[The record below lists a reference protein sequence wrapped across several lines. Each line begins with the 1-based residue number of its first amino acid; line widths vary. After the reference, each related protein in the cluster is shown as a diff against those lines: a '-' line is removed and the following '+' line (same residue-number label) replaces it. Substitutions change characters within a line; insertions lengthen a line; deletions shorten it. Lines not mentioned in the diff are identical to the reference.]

1 MNVTTIGVDLAKDV
15 FQLCGVNASGKI
27 EFNKGMKRA
36 KLASFVA
43 KLSGCEIVM
52 EACGSAN
59 YWARVFQKLGHTVK
73 LIAPQYVKPFVKGN
87 KNDSRDAEA
96 IIVASQAVG
105 MRFVTPKSIEQ
116 QDVQS
121 LLRVREGYIETRTK
135 MSNQIRGLLGE
146 YGIVIPQGLSS
157 LRKTL
162 PMLCDRLVENDL
174 TVSMKYL
181 LENQYNF
188 LLIIDEQIDCLDLQL
203 KGLVSANEKCQRLME
218 IEGIGVI
225 TATALY
231 ALVGSGEG
239 FKNGRH
245 LAAFLGLVPRQ
256 HSSGGKERLLGISK
270 RGDDFVRRMFIH
282 GARSVIFSAKKKMD
296 ARSQWINGLKDR
308 AGVNKASVALA
319 NKNARIAMAIL
330 LSGERYKKAV

>member
-1 MNVTTIGVDLAKDV
+1 MNITTIGVDLAKDI
-15 FQLCGVNASGKI
+15 FQLCGVNADGKI

-36 KLASFVA
+36 KLESFVA
-43 KLSGCEIVM
+43 KLSSCEIVM
-52 EACGSAN
+52 EACGSSN

-96 IIVASQAVG
+96 IIVASKAMG

-135 MSNQIRGLLGE
+135 MSNQVRGLLGE
-146 YGIVIPQGLSS
+146 YGVVIPQGLSN
-157 LRKTL
+157 LRKAL
-162 PMLCDRLVENDL
+162 PMLCDRMAENDL

-188 LLIIDEQIDCLDLQL
+188 LLILDEQIDCLDLQL
-203 KGLVSANEKCQRLME
+203 KGLVAANEKCQRLME

-231 ALVGSGEG
+231 ALVGNGEG

-282 GARSVIFSAKKKMD
+282 GARSVIFSSKKKTD

-330 LSGERYKKAV
+330 LSGEHYKKAV